1 MRSRGASREVR
12 TQVVVSLEPSPPKPL
27 APRGRLP
34 GPRLW
39 APYPSRPGGPAPPP
53 LDQRHLAS
61 FQVCSWPVPEGD
73 PGCPS
78 PGRVP
83 PPPPRGAGWAQ
94 QLHWGRER
102 WGAAGGDGEAKG
114 HLLPLPWQP
123 AWPALSPRY
132 PPNGLHAAADHRPLW
147 CPCWGPHPHG
157 GQSVLSI
164 WLGPTLALLGSHP
177 PGLLEMSRLLPDN
190 PRQSVSFSGVLEPH
204 RERGGAC
211 RRSRSLGQRQEWL

>member
-12 TQVVVSLEPSPPKPL
+12 TQVVVSLKPSPPKPL

-102 WGAAGGDGEAKG
+102 WGAGGGDGEAEG

-132 PPNGLHAAADHRPLW
+132 PPNGLHAAAGALVRTGVSPSCPSGW
-147 CPCWGPHPHG
+147 APPWPCWAVTSRPVGNVAAAA
-157 GQSVLSI
+157 GQPKAV
-164 WLGPTLALLGSHP
+164 
-177 PGLLEMSRLLPDN
+177 
-190 PRQSVSFSGVLEPH
+190 GVLLWSPGAPQGTG
-204 RERGGAC
+204 RGRLGGRLRPAGA
-211 RRSRSLGQRQEWL
+211 RDH